1 MNQIKVDEILS
12 ILRKSYKKKSMLG
25 SIKKK
30 SPFYILISTI
40 LSIRNR
46 DENTIKVVKNLF
58 SKYKSI
64 KSLANANIKDL
75 ERTIKKSGFYKI
87 KAKRIKEVSRI
98 LLEEYNGQVPN
109 TLEELIKLPG
119 VGPKVAACTLVYAFN
134 EEEIPVDIHV
144 EVISK
149 RLGWTE
155 EKTANKIWVDL
166 KNKLHKKYWLY
177 INELFVLHGKEI
189 CLTRSPKCN
198 ICPISI
204 HCSYYSDT
212 YSLKSK

>member
-1 MNQIKVDEILS
+1 MNQIRVEEIIN
-12 ILRKSYKKKSMLG
+12 ILRKTYKKKSMLG

-30 SPFYILISTI
+30 SPFYILISTL

-46 DENTIKVVKNLF
+46 DESTTKVTKNLF
-58 SKYKSI
+58 SKYNSI
-64 KSLANANIKDL
+64 KSLANTNLKDI
-75 ERTIKKSGFYKI
+75 EKTIKKSGFYKI

-98 LLEEYNGQVPN
+98 ILEKYKGQVPN

-134 EEEIPVDIHV
+134 KEEIPVDIHV

-149 RLGWTE
+149 RLGWTK
-155 EKTANKIWVDL
+155 EKTANKIWIDL
-166 KNKLHKKYWLY
+166 KNKLPKKYWAY

-198 ICPISI
+198 ICPIQI
-204 HCSYYSDT
+204 YCSYYSDT
-212 YSLKSK
+212 YSIKNK

>member
-1 MNQIKVDEILS
+1 MNQIKVEKIIN
-12 ILRKSYKKKSMLG
+12 ILRKTYKKRSMLG
-25 SIKKK
+25 SIKNEN
-30 SPFYILISTI
+30 PFCILISTI

-46 DENTIKVVKNLF
+46 DESTAKVAKNLF

-64 KSLANANIKDL
+64 ESLANANIKDI

-98 LLEEYNGQVPN
+98 ILEKYNGQVPN
-109 TLEELIKLPG
+109 TLEELMKFPG

-134 EEEIPVDIHV
+134 KEEIPVDIHV

-149 RLGWTE
+149 RLGWTK

-166 KNKLHKKYWLY
+166 KNKLPKRYWIY
-177 INELFVLHGKEI
+177 INELFVLHGKKI

-198 ICPISI
+198 ICTIKI
-204 HCSYYSDT
+204 YCSYYSNT
-212 YSLKSK
+212 YSLKNK